1 MENIAIKIGPWF
13 DRNDWVQ
20 NEPRQLHKNFKFQRQ
35 TKNIRKC
42 QETEGYYFFI
52 NENKYPQKSSR
63 RSYLFS
69 LVRVP

>member
-1 MENIAIKIGPWF
+1 MENIAIKIAHWF
-13 DRNDWVQ
+13 DRKDWVQ

-52 NENKYPQKSSR
+52 NEISTHKKVQEGPI
-63 RSYLFS
+63 FS
-69 LVRVP
+69 VW